1 MSFATHNT
9 ESLLHCL
16 LGTWPTSGQAHPQSI
31 RKKYRLYSPTA
42 LTNAYKSVKEEGMSV
57 LAASKLYMV
66 PENTLRVRVLEK
78 IDPEN
83 VVMGKLPLFSQY
95 EEAKIVDHIKTMARY
110 GYGYTVQEC
119 VDLASDYAVQ
129 LGKRPKDKPLSTKW
143 LKGLR
148 ERWPKIKRFTPRALE
163 HVRAKMAKESV
174 ISEYFE
180 NLQTCVNKYDL
191 TDKPHLIL
199 NVDEKGVSVNH
210 KPPGIVGGGDICPQ
224 AVTSGKGNTI
234 TILGCGSASGIA
246 IPPFFV
252 FPGKR
257 MNPDLMK
264 GSTPGTSGTVS
275 ETGWSNTEVFR
286 TYLEMHF
293 LKYVPGRSDEKILL
307 ILDGHRSHVSVG
319 LVEWAKTHNI
329 ILFLLPAY
337 TSHILQPL
345 DVSCYGPFEKMYNFQ
360 CHKFIR
366 QTAAAITK
374 YSVCEILV

>member
-1 MSFATHNT
+1 
-9 ESLLHCL
+9 
-16 LGTWPTSGQAHPQSI
+16 
-31 RKKYRLYSPTA
+31 
-42 LTNAYKSVKEEGMSV
+42 MSV
-57 LAASKLYMV
+57 FGASKLYMV
-66 PENTLRVRVLEK
+66 PENTVRDCVLGK

-95 EEAKIVDHIKTMARY
+95 EEAKIVDHIKTTARY

-148 ERWPKIKRFTPRALE
+148 ERWPEIKRFTLRALE
-163 HVRAKMAKESV
+163 HVTAKMAKESV

-191 TDKPHLIL
+191 TDKPHLIF

-210 KPPGIVGGGDICPQ
+210 KLPGIVGGVDICPQ

-234 TILGCGSASGIA
+234 TILGCGSASGVA

-264 GSTPGTSGTVS
+264 GSIPDTSGTVS

-286 TYLEMHF
+286 TYLELHF
-293 LKYVPGRSDEKILL
+293 LKHVPGRSDEKILL
-307 ILDGHRSHVSVG
+307 ILDGYRSHVSVG
-319 LVEWAKTHNI
+319 LVEWAQTHNI
-329 ILFLLPAY
+329 ILFIPPQVHPNSVHPAC
-337 TSHILQPL
+337 SHL
-345 DVSCYGPFEKMYNFQ
+345 
-360 CHKFIR
+360 
-366 QTAAAITK
+366 
-374 YSVCEILV
+374 